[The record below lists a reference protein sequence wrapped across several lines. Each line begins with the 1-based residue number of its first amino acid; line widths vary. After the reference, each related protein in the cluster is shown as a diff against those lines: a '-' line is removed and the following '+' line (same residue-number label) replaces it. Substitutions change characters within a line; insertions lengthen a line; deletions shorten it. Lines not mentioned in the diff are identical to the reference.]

1 MNGYNPNYFDRKLV
15 NSMKNAISQ
24 IVVKEQFPGTAEGQP
39 GLGLGQISDLELQKR
54 MRNKKNTSIFNKN
67 PKQSKEYLEL
77 EAEANRRAA
86 TKTQTQA
93 PAQTQA
99 AAKTQNQAPAPTTTP
114 SSTGGGKSLFAPD
127 TQKSSVGIP
136 DLLRRPPEETSG
148 SGRKPGQVTTQRSA
162 IPTQQEIQKT
172 QTTADTTGIPTALP
186 TNVTPGTVGMTDM
199 DGNPIVLQPTKPRSI
214 SAPKP
219 NLMSNVPGK
228 SYRDRFSMGI
238 GNITVPNAQLQSFKQ
253 AKETAAKQNTSGMG
267 AYSPKDTNSQVR
279 GEVAD
284 YGSFTSSIG
293 RTIGGAASGAAL
305 GLAAGFGAGA
315 LVGGAG
321 AIPGAVIGA
330 ASGALAGALGDTPK
344 SKPINATKVQGPAA
358 SRQEL
363 QAAQNAAPA
372 PANWTSN
379 YAARVAAA
387 RARAKR

>member
-1 MNGYNPNYFDRKLV
+1 
-15 NSMKNAISQ
+15 
-24 IVVKEQFPGTAEGQP
+24 
-39 GLGLGQISDLELQKR
+39 
-54 MRNKKNTSIFNKN
+54 
-67 PKQSKEYLEL
+67 
-77 EAEANRRAA
+77 
-86 TKTQTQA
+86 
-93 PAQTQA
+93 
-99 AAKTQNQAPAPTTTP
+99 
-114 SSTGGGKSLFAPD
+114 
-127 TQKSSVGIP
+127 
-136 DLLRRPPEETSG
+136 
-148 SGRKPGQVTTQRSA
+148 
-162 IPTQQEIQKT
+162 
-172 QTTADTTGIPTALP
+172 
-186 TNVTPGTVGMTDM
+186 
-199 DGNPIVLQPTKPRSI
+199 
-214 SAPKP
+214 
-219 NLMSNVPGK
+219 MSNVPGK

>member
-1 MNGYNPNYFDRKLV
+1 MSGYNPNYFDRKLV

-86 TKTQTQA
+86 ATSQTQTPAQTQA
-93 PAQTQA
+93 PAPT
-99 AAKTQNQAPAPTTTP
+99 TTTTP

-253 AKETAAKQNTSGMG
+253 AKETAYGQNVSRRG
-267 AYSPKDTNSQVR
+267 AYSPNDTASMQR
-279 GEVAD
+279 GNEAD
-284 YGSFTSSIG
+284 TAAGDISLPGLGVGAGVGGVIGGSIG
-293 RTIGGAASGAAL
+293 ALFGGI
-305 GLAAGFGAGA
+305 
-315 LVGGAG
+315 G
-321 AIPGAVIGA
+321 AIPGAAIGT
-330 ASGALAGALGDTPK
+330 ALGGMFGGEIGKDLPK
-344 SKPINATKVQGPAA
+344 TKPSKPTKVQGPAA
-358 SRQEL
+358 SQQEL

-372 PANWTSN
+372 PANFTSN